1 MITNFVSQALWIS
14 LLVSLPVVGITV
26 VLGFILGFL
35 QAIFQLQDQA
45 LPFGIK
51 LVACVAC
58 LIMLGPWIA
67 GMMMQYTNQI
77 FEIISMSQDGSRK
90 LGWGKRIQMGFTSS
104 QKDSKS
110 ISEPFELF

>member
-77 FEIISMSQDGSRK
+77 FEIISMSAAYG
-90 LGWGKRIQMGFTSS
+90 
-104 QKDSKS
+104 
-110 ISEPFELF
+110 